1 VITVSEQKQVQQQE
15 EQEKQ
20 EEPDAVMCC
29 YEECSQ
35 DPITN
40 LEIDGEEIPVC
51 NNHIQ
56 ALMEKHQEDD
66 SPGMPPVL
74 SNSDDEAAWINTDK
88 NGKPYLAVK
97 TEDGEYINLFAQTA
111 LMQDALNRQH
121 EVQKQ
126 G

>member
-1 VITVSEQKQVQQQE
+1 MSSEQKQVQE
-15 EQEKQ
+15 EDV
-20 EEPDAVMCC
+20 DAVMCC
-29 YEECSQ
+29 YEECSL
-35 DPITN
+35 DPVTV
-40 LEIDGEEIPVC
+40 LEVDGEEKPVC
-51 NNHIQ
+51 GNHIE
-56 ALMEKHQEDD
+56 AVVEEMQEDD

-88 NGKPYLAVK
+88 NGKPYLAVR

-126 G
+126 S